1 MPFRLL
7 LPGPLALDPLRRRK
21 ALEPQES
28 RVAGRVCRRF
38 PGHALPFEAFPSS
51 AAVPSSP
58 TGVALSPV
66 QAAAAGRRSGCE
78 PRSPTPL
85 ASAGLKALLRCRS
98 PVPVLLLPTA
108 PVRCSH
114 GLVPEE
120 GGRSASAE
128 PSGRIRAGS
137 RDRSQSSSRT
147 RVHRVNR
154 PKIRPRLRGA
164 LVSHAAKQPSEPERP

>member
-7 LPGPLALDPLRRRK
+7 PLGPLALDPLRRRK

-66 QAAAAGRRSGCE
+66 QAAAAGRRGGCE

-120 GGRSASAE
+120 GGRSASADTE
-128 PSGRIRAGS
+128 RTSRAED
-137 RDRSQSSSRT
+137 RDRSRSPGRT
-147 RVHRVNR
+147 RVHPVF
-154 PKIRPRLRGA
+154 RPRSDLDDGA
-164 LVSHAAKQPSEPERP
+164 TGPHRCPPGPEVQ